1 MTLAWALDLAA
12 DSRLWT
18 CLPPCHVNVA
28 ACGPCPWVRTLLKLV
43 GLAACG
49 PGLGLVRLA
58 DGPTMGLWTWLLVGL
73 ASLCGSNCGPSCYC
87 YLWTCLAPAAVTSH
101 CKQAARE
108 IVDFHMWTR
117 QSVNLACC
125 QPTWQELEICLSC
138 LLDGPARLP
147 TCVPGCLRTLPSGT
161 QLCGPTAWIQFLVG
175 PPYGADSLRKW
186 LVILHGAAPMKGATP
201 AWEHIS
207 WRMRAQLV
215 DHCNRPLG
223 LSNITPCGLSL
234 AYERAFVVA
243 DRPVGLHQPS
253 ARTHSLWIGAPTPSN
268 TLWSCPPW
276 RKSDC
281 QPWKVFG
288 PEVCGPALCIYL
300 LGLACAPSCSSF
312 LMNVNQGVQRDSV

>member
-1 MTLAWALDLAA
+1 M
-12 DSRLWT
+12 
-18 CLPPCHVNVA
+18 
-28 ACGPCPWVRTLLKLV
+28 
-43 GLAACG
+43 
-49 PGLGLVRLA
+49 
-58 DGPTMGLWTWLLVGL
+58 
-73 ASLCGSNCGPSCYC
+73 
-87 YLWTCLAPAAVTSH
+87 
-101 CKQAARE
+101 
-108 IVDFHMWTR
+108 
-117 QSVNLACC
+117 
-125 QPTWQELEICLSC
+125 
-138 LLDGPARLP
+138 
-147 TCVPGCLRTLPSGT
+147 PGCLRTLPSGT
-161 QLCGPTAWIQFLVG
+161 QQCGPTAWIQFLVG

-215 DHCNRPLG
+215 DHCSRPLG

-253 ARTHSLWIGAPTPSN
+253 ARTYSLWIGAPTPSN

>member
-1 MTLAWALDLAA
+1 MWTWPVDPSCGVSFEDMGLWAQVGFVNLAQKPSLGWWIGLMTLAWALALAA
-12 DSRLWT
+12 DSLLRA

-28 ACGPCPWVRTLLKLV
+28 ACGPCPWARTLLKLLD
-43 GLAACG
+43 LAASG

-161 QLCGPTAWIQFLVG
+161 QQCGPTAWIQLLVG
-175 PPYGADSLRKW
+175 PPYGAELLAELACGPNPARSCANGRCHPSLGTHNLMESADPVCRPLQSSTW
-186 LVILHGAAPMKGATP
+186 LVKHDASW
-201 AWEHIS
+201 AW
-207 WRMRAQLV
+207 
-215 DHCNRPLG
+215 LG
-223 LSNITPCGLSL
+223 L
-234 AYERAFVVA
+234 
-243 DRPVGLHQPS
+243 
-253 ARTHSLWIGAPTPSN
+253 
-268 TLWSCPPW
+268 
-276 RKSDC
+276 
-281 QPWKVFG
+281 
-288 PEVCGPALCIYL
+288 
-300 LGLACAPSCSSF
+300 
-312 LMNVNQGVQRDSV
+312 